1 MHNTSVASPL
11 ANRISTKAEKVAAAT
26 LVSALNLAHLQA
38 LFAQLDDPRAG
49 RPNHHYPLCAML
61 LAALLAL
68 LCNHLNELAI
78 AQWLAD
84 QPLAFR
90 QALGFRDA
98 QCPHQTTFHRLFA
111 RLVPRPIETALTG
124 VFAAKAVGEL
134 PPRGTEG
141 IAVDGKAQRTRAKFE
156 QAESLGAKGT
166 PCHLLS
172 LFSHLF
178 GTVLAQ
184 CSIQNKEAELTVAP
198 DLIAQIE
205 WLGRVLTGDAIFCQ
219 RNLCVQV
226 VEAGGD
232 YFFAVKSNQPNLE
245 DAIRLLF
252 EPPSEA
258 ETRRV
263 GFEAPAPLAIT
274 TGKVA
279 EVGHG
284 RVEVRQIK
292 ASSELAEYA
301 NWPYL
306 AQVVEIKRTWR
317 TQRNGVYLEQSESWL
332 GVTSLPREVADLKRL
347 LELKREHWGIE
358 NRLHWV
364 RDVVFGEDKSTLHKG
379 SGAQLLAILRNLALN
394 LLRLAGIE
402 RITETLRWFG
412 RKSERAFNFLGVE
425 LNA

>member
-1 MHNTSVASPL
+1 MYLTSVACPL
-11 ANRISTKAEKVAAAT
+11 ANQTSAEHDDT
-26 LVSALNLAHLQA
+26 PVSNLNLAQLQA
-38 LFAQLDDPRAG
+38 LFAQLADPSAG
-49 RPNHHYPLCAML
+49 RPNHHYPLAAML

-78 AQWLAD
+78 AQWRAS

-90 QALGFRDA
+90 RALGFRDA

-111 RLVPRPIETALTG
+111 RLALRPIETALTG
-124 VFAAKAVGEL
+124 VFAPQTVGEL
-134 PPRGTEG
+134 PPRGKEG
-141 IAVDGKAQRTRAKFE
+141 VAVDGKAQRTRAKFE
-156 QAESLGAKGT
+156 QTAKGT

-178 GTVLAQ
+178 GVVLAQ
-184 CSIQNKEAELTVAP
+184 CSTLNKEAELMVAP

-219 RNLCVQV
+219 RNLCTQV
-226 VEAGGD
+226 VLAGGD
-232 YFFAVKSNQPNLE
+232 YFFAVKGNQPNLE

-252 EPPSEA
+252 EPPTAA
-258 ETRRV
+258 ELRRD
-263 GFEAPAPLAIT
+263 GFEAPTPLEST

-284 RVEVRQIK
+284 RVEVRQIQ
-292 ASSELAEYA
+292 ASRELAEYA

-306 AQVVEIKRTWR
+306 AQVVEIKRTWC
-317 TQRNGVYLEQSESWL
+317 TERNGVRLEQSETWL
-332 GVTSLPREVADLKRL
+332 GVTSLPAEIIDLKRL
-347 LELKREHWGIE
+347 LELKRKHWGIE

-379 SGAQLLAILRNLALN
+379 SGPQLLAILRNLALN

-402 RITETLRWFG
+402 RITETLRKFS
-412 RKSERAFNFLGVE
+412 RKAERAFSFLGVE
-425 LNA
+425 VNA

>member
-1 MHNTSVASPL
+1 MYHTPVQPLL
-11 ANRISTKAEKVAAAT
+11 ANSNHTDTENVP
-26 LVSALNLAHLQA
+26 LSVLNLDHLKN
-38 LFAQLDDPRAG
+38 LLEQLADPREG
-49 RPNHHYPLCAML
+49 HPNHQYPLSAML
-61 LAALLAL
+61 LAALMAL
-68 LCNHLNELAI
+68 LSNHLNELAI

-90 QALGFRDA
+90 RALGFRDA
-98 QCPHQTTFHRLFA
+98 KCPHQTTFHRLFS
-111 RLVPRPIETALTG
+111 RLALPPLETALTG
-124 VFAAKAVGEL
+124 VFTPKTVGVL
-134 PPRGTEG
+134 PQRGSEG
-141 IAVDGKAQRTRAKFE
+141 VAIDGKVQRTRAKFKNE
-156 QAESLGAKGT
+156 RDELSGKGT

-172 LFSHLF
+172 LFSHLL
-178 GTVLAQ
+178 GIVLAQ
-184 CSIQNKEAELTVAP
+184 SSIESKEAELTVAP
-198 DLIAQIE
+198 DLIRQIE

-219 RNLCVQV
+219 RNLCRQV

-252 EPPSEA
+252 EPPSPA
-258 ETRRV
+258 ELARD
-263 GFEAPAPLAIT
+263 GWEAPAPLEIS
-274 TGKVA
+274 TGKLA

-284 RVEVRQIK
+284 RVEVRQIQ

-306 AQVVEIKRTWR
+306 AQVVEIKRYWHYE
-317 TQRNGVYLEQSESWL
+317 QAGVCIDQSESWL
-332 GVTSLPREVADLKRL
+332 GVTSLPAEVADLKRL

-358 NRLHWV
+358 NKLHWV

-379 SGAQLLAILRNLALN
+379 SGPQLLAILRNLALN

-402 RITETLRWFG
+402 RITETLRKFS
-412 RKSERAFNFLGVE
+412 RKAERAFSFLGVE

>member
-1 MHNTSVASPL
+1 MDDTPVVSFL
-11 ANRISTKAEKVAAAT
+11 ANSVNCETEAVALST
-26 LVSALNLAHLQA
+26 LNLAQLKA
-38 LFAQLDDPRAG
+38 LFDHLDDPRQG
-49 RPNHHYPLCAML
+49 RPNHRYPLSAML
-61 LAALLAL
+61 LSALLAL

-78 AQWLAD
+78 AQWLGD

-90 QALGFRDA
+90 RALGFRDA

-111 RLVPRPIETALTG
+111 RIAPRPLETALTG
-124 VFAAKAVGEL
+124 VFAPSTVGEL
-134 PPRGTEG
+134 PPRGSEG
-141 IAVDGKAQRTRAKFE
+141 VAVDGKAQRTRAKFE
-156 QAESLGAKGT
+156 ETDGEAGAKGT

-172 LFSHLF
+172 LFSHLL

-184 CSIQNKEAELTVAP
+184 CSIQNKEAELSVAP
-198 DLIAQIE
+198 ALIGQIE

-245 DAIRLLF
+245 EAIRLLF
-252 EPPSEA
+252 EPPTEA
-258 ETRRV
+258 ELRRE
-263 GFEAPAPLAIT
+263 GFLAPAPLEIT

-284 RVEVRQIK
+284 RVEVRQIQ

-317 TQRNGVYLEQSESWL
+317 TERNGVKVEQAESWL
-332 GVTSLPREVADLKRL
+332 GVTSLPRQVADLKRL

-379 SGAQLLAILRNLALN
+379 SGPQLLAILRNLALN
-394 LLRLAGIE
+394 VLRLAGIE

-412 RKSERAFNFLGVE
+412 RKSERAFRFLGVE